1 MYPRVGNHVLWLLL
15 FAIVYARLTLESVV
29 GTGPT
34 DRDRGA
40 GRDGEHRGAPPA
52 PATHW
57 PERATVRGRPTRAL
71 RPVATH
77 TDTNR

>member
-29 GTGPT
+29 GTT
-34 DRDRGA
+34 DRAAAA
-40 GRDGEHRGAPPA
+40 GSTAAPRPG
-52 PATHW
+52 PRQPHTGQ
-57 PERATVRGRPTRAL
+57 RATVRGRPTRAL